1 MNLASI
7 GRRRITKKEDEIL
20 SKPIEVTNVRMA
32 DSTRSDGEWN
42 DEMRRRARPGQTLTI
57 SKLGRRGKG
66 REQGSIKLITVNS
79 S

>member
-7 GRRRITKKEDEIL
+7 GRRITKKEDEIL
-20 SKPIEVTNVRMA
+20 SKQIEVTNMRMT
-32 DSTRSDGEWN
+32 DSTRSDGKWN
-42 DEMRRRARPGQTLTI
+42 DEMRRRARPGQALII
-57 SKLGRRGKG
+57 SKLGGRGKR